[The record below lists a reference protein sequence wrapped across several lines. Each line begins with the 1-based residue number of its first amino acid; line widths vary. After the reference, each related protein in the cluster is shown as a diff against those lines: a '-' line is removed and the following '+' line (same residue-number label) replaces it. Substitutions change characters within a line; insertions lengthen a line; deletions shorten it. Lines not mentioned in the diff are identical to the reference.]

1 MINMA
6 LPMPSSLG
14 PGWLSP
20 EALSALKE
28 VVVIVQPEHQRL
40 DVLNCGA
47 REDSS
52 ESLGHKKIRPVN
64 PKGN

>member
-47 REDSS
+47 REDS
-52 ESLGHKKIRPVN
+52 
-64 PKGN
+64 

>member
-1 MINMA
+1 VINMT
-6 LPMPSSLG
+6 LPMLSSLG

-28 VVVIVQPEHQRL
+28 VVVRVQSEHQRL

-47 REDSS
+47 REGSS
-52 ESLGHKKIRPVN
+52 ESLGQQEDQTS
-64 PKGN
+64 